1 MIIKICGLREE
12 ENIKEISLLKPDYM
26 GFIFYPKSPRNAYH
40 MLPETVQR
48 LPSQI
53 KRTGVFVN
61 STFEEILRIAN
72 KYNLHTV
79 QLHGEESTEL
89 CGNLKNQGLEVIKAF
104 KIKSSDSN
112 ILMSNLLPYKDYVD
126 LFLFDTAGAAPG
138 GNGNKFDWEIL
149 SNYNLTKPYLLSGG
163 IGPEDSKALKRGL
176 PPQCL
181 GIDVNSKFE
190 ISPGYKNISKL
201 KLFLDSL
208 Q

>member
-40 MLPETVQR
+40 ILPETVKR

-61 STFEEILRIAN
+61 STFEEIMRIAD

-163 IGPEDSKALKRGL
+163 IGPEDSKTLKRGL